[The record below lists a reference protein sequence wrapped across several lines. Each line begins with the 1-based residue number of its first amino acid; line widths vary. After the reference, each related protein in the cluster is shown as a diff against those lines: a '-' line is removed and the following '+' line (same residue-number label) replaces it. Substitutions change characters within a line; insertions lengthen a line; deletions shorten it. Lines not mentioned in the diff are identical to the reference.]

1 MFAKVLCLFAL
12 IGASF
17 EQHKTRSF
25 QSSNTSIYDPE
36 PGLTSKIYLD
46 DIECAFCKKILNFGM
61 VKCD

>member
-46 DIECAFCKKILNFGM
+46 DIECAFCK
-61 VKCD
+61 